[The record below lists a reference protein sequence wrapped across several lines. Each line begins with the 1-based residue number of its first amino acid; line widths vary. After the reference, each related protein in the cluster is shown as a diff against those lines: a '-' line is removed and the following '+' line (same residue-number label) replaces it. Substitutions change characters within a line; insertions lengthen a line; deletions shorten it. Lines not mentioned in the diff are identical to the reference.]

1 MNKRLFN
8 IKLAFSIVVF
18 ISFALFV
25 NTNYLYSNNVES
37 ITSIDQIINKSEKKI
52 EYRSVTSALKL
63 KYTDVRSNFASDKVF
78 ANFRNVN
85 AGNIKDNILYR
96 GASPIDNSRKRAK
109 YANDLMK
116 EANIQYDVDLSDSED
131 KVKKHINKGDCKSD
145 YFLKLYN
152 DNNVCM
158 LHMQTNYTKED
169 YDKKVV
175 DALINMSKHE
185 GPYYVHCVEGQNRT
199 GFVCMILEALTGA
212 SYEEIVNDYM
222 ISYENYY
229 KITELTNKE
238 KYDNIKTNCIDNMLR
253 FIVNDVNE
261 VYELKDVK
269 WDIAAKNF
277 LLKNGMG
284 INDINILINKLTK

>member
-1 MNKRLFN
+1 
-8 IKLAFSIVVF
+8 
-18 ISFALFV
+18 
-25 NTNYLYSNNVES
+25 
-37 ITSIDQIINKSEKKI
+37 
-52 EYRSVTSALKL
+52 
-63 KYTDVRSNFASDKVF
+63 
-78 ANFRNVN
+78 
-85 AGNIKDNILYR
+85 
-96 GASPIDNSRKRAK
+96 
-109 YANDLMK
+109 
-116 EANIQYDVDLSDSED
+116 
-131 KVKKHINKGDCKSD
+131 
-145 YFLKLYN
+145 
-152 DNNVCM
+152 
-158 LHMQTNYTKED
+158 
-169 YDKKVV
+169 
-175 DALINMSKHE
+175 
-185 GPYYVHCVEGQNRT
+185 
-199 GFVCMILEALTGA
+199 MILEALTGA